1 LLSGGPIEWLIF
13 GLEKVDPKIRLIA
26 ELNEKMAYK
35 PWIINK
41 DDITFLV
48 KGNPNW
54 TMHEVIKACIILAT
68 YHGISGFCH
77 GMGLIPDFDIVEELL
92 SLMGPQALELII
104 SKE

>member
-1 LLSGGPIEWLIF
+1 MLSGGPIEWLIF

-68 YHGISGFCH
+68 YH
-77 GMGLIPDFDIVEELL
+77 
-92 SLMGPQALELII
+92 
-104 SKE
+104 

>member
-1 LLSGGPIEWLIF
+1 MLSGGPIEWLIF

-54 TMHEVIKACIILAT
+54 TMPPSFVAKAGIDLLPLSAILVAT
-68 YHGISGFCH
+68 LFIEDAACP
-77 GMGLIPDFDIVEELL
+77 L
-92 SLMGPQALELII
+92 
-104 SKE
+104 